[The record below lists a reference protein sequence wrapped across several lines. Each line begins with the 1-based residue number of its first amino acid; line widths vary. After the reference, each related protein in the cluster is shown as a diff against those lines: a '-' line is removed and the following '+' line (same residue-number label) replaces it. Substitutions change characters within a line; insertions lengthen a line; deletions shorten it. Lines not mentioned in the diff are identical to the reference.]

1 MKRKDNEY
9 SYIQPQ
15 VDNKRKKKKRKKK
28 KGGFGKVLLVIIALL
43 VIATAFIVSHNGFTV
58 KFDTDGGSHIDSV
71 KVMHSETVG
80 VSENPVKEGYAFT
93 GWYTGISYSTIAEP
107 SKIYNIDDKGILN
120 CCRGNDFSAGKDLNT
135 GEKLSLPS
143 GKVISR

>member
-43 VIATAFIVSHNGFTV
+43 VILIA
-58 KFDTDGGSHIDSV
+58 GGLISV
-71 KVMHSETVG
+71 KYIFTDFYFSG
-80 VSENPVKEGYAFT
+80 V
-93 GWYTGISYSTIAEP
+93 
-107 SKIYNIDDKGILN
+107 
-120 CCRGNDFSAGKDLNT
+120 
-135 GEKLSLPS
+135 LPN
-143 GKVISR
+143 